1 MSSMKLIRIS
11 GIEPESIVDG
21 EGIRYVIF
29 AQGCP
34 HHCPGCHNPQT
45 HPFGGGKLV
54 SIEDILDDISKRKN
68 WIDGITISGGE
79 PFCQIYQCALIA
91 EKAHQ
96 MGLSVWCYTGY
107 LFEDLY
113 KQGIELLKHIDVL
126 VDGPFVQAEKSLELD
141 FRGSRNQRVIDIP
154 ESLKEGVAILI
165 LDEMPKDILTR
176 PLTKPL
182 RTLSVKKTKDF
193 IGCCIHCFT
202 CVNWL
207 TSRSKVGLFW
217 LINGTDG
224 FGDKRNE
231 SVYT

>member
-1 MSSMKLIRIS
+1 MSNMKLIRIS

-29 AQGCP
+29 TQGCP

-54 SIEDILDDISKRKN
+54 LMEDILDDISKRKD
-68 WIDGITISGGE
+68 WIDGITLSGGE

-91 EKAHQ
+91 EKAHEI
-96 MGLSVWCYTGY
+96 GLSVWCYTGY

-113 KQGIELLKHIDVL
+113 GQGADLLKHIDVL

-154 ESLKEGVAILI
+154 ESLKEGVAIL
-165 LDEMPKDILTR
+165 KQT
-176 PLTKPL
+176 
-182 RTLSVKKTKDF
+182 
-193 IGCCIHCFT
+193 
-202 CVNWL
+202 
-207 TSRSKVGLFW
+207 
-217 LINGTDG
+217 
-224 FGDKRNE
+224 
-231 SVYT
+231 

>member
-1 MSSMKLIRIS
+1 MAFRSNASVALLDIWLELSINGIMPSVRRSEIVSNMKLIRIS

-29 AQGCP
+29 TQGCP

-54 SIEDILDDISKRKN
+54 LTEDILDDISKRKD

-91 EKAHQ
+91 EKAHE

-113 KQGIELLKHIDVL
+113 EQGIDLLKHIDVL

-141 FRGSRNQRVIDIP
+141 FKGSRNQRVIDIP
-154 ESLKEGVAILI
+154 ESLKEGVAIL
-165 LDEMPKDILTR
+165 KQT
-176 PLTKPL
+176 
-182 RTLSVKKTKDF
+182 
-193 IGCCIHCFT
+193 
-202 CVNWL
+202 
-207 TSRSKVGLFW
+207 
-217 LINGTDG
+217 
-224 FGDKRNE
+224 
-231 SVYT
+231 

>member
-1 MSSMKLIRIS
+1 MSNMKLIRIS
-11 GIEPESIVDG
+11 GIESESIVDG

-29 AQGCP
+29 TQGCP

-91 EKAHQ
+91 EKAHE

-113 KQGIELLKHIDVL
+113 GQGIELLKHIDVL

-154 ESLKEGVAILI
+154 ESLKEGVAILKQNI
-165 LDEMPKDILTR
+165 LEN
-176 PLTKPL
+176 
-182 RTLSVKKTKDF
+182 
-193 IGCCIHCFT
+193 
-202 CVNWL
+202 CVNFSPL
-207 TSRSKVGLFW
+207 LF
-217 LINGTDG
+217 GG
-224 FGDKRNE
+224 FGRKPTFEKIFER
-231 SVYT
+231 VRTIFLKKAQKKWAKARF